1 MRSPSVEFVS
11 SLFAGVRKM
20 KKPLLLRIGTWDG
33 NNYLKRKIKGQKM
46 VMFFVELSAEE
57 IDWHKKGRIIMR

>member
-1 MRSPSVEFVS
+1 
-11 SLFAGVRKM
+11 M